1 MKKREKEYVEFR
13 YYEIPQRV
21 PLIALMGERW
31 VTRYGSDPMHF
42 HNYME
47 IGYCCYGEGV
57 MHLGKEDVRYGE
69 GTVTVISKNFPHHTT
84 GRDDVFD
91 SWEYLFID
99 TERFLKNV
107 YADKPVYAN
116 TVLERLHSRM
126 FLTSREE
133 APEIDALV
141 RVILNEMRNKEEFYL
156 ESVQGC
162 LLTLLLKIARMNPA
176 DSVPEAKVIDDGSLN
191 SILAVLNYIEKHY
204 QEEIKVGQLAQI
216 CHMSE
221 THFRRVFTEYMN
233 TSPAEY
239 VNLVRIER
247 ACEFLAKSDERL
259 EDIAVKVGFQ
269 ASATFIRNFKKI
281 VGTAPHQWRSAAR
294 GKEDNP
300 SNYNVSVLKG
310 W

>member
-1 MKKREKEYVEFR
+1 MYKR
-13 YYEIPQRV
+13 Q
-21 PLIALMGERW
+21 
-31 VTRYGSDPMHF
+31 
-42 HNYME
+42 
-47 IGYCCYGEGV
+47 
-57 MHLGKEDVRYGE
+57 
-69 GTVTVISKNFPHHTT
+69 
-84 GRDDVFD
+84 
-91 SWEYLFID
+91 D

-204 QEEIKVGQLAQI
+204 QEEIKVCLL
-216 CHMSE
+216 
-221 THFRRVFTEYMN
+221 Y
-233 TSPAEY
+233 TSRC
-239 VNLVRIER
+239 V
-247 ACEFLAKSDERL
+247 
-259 EDIAVKVGFQ
+259 
-269 ASATFIRNFKKI
+269 
-281 VGTAPHQWRSAAR
+281 
-294 GKEDNP
+294 
-300 SNYNVSVLKG
+300 
-310 W
+310 

>member
-1 MKKREKEYVEFR
+1 
-13 YYEIPQRV
+13 
-21 PLIALMGERW
+21 
-31 VTRYGSDPMHF
+31 
-42 HNYME
+42 
-47 IGYCCYGEGV
+47 
-57 MHLGKEDVRYGE
+57 
-69 GTVTVISKNFPHHTT
+69 
-84 GRDDVFD
+84 
-91 SWEYLFID
+91 
-99 TERFLKNV
+99 
-107 YADKPVYAN
+107 
-116 TVLERLHSRM
+116 
-126 FLTSREE
+126 
-133 APEIDALV
+133 
-141 RVILNEMRNKEEFYL
+141 
-156 ESVQGC
+156 
-162 LLTLLLKIARMNPA
+162 
-176 DSVPEAKVIDDGSLN
+176 
-191 SILAVLNYIEKHY
+191 
-204 QEEIKVGQLAQI
+204 
-216 CHMSE
+216 MSE